1 MYCLA
6 AIGNSIGLAIAKW
19 LGNSVLTLPKLIAKH
34 TPAGQNPSQPEITQ
48 YDHVKLIYVFGELQQ
63 AAGLKVQIYE
73 YFEIT
78 LE

>member
-19 LGNSVLTLPKLIAKH
+19 LGNSVLSLPKLIAKH

-48 YDHVKLIYVFGELQQ
+48 YYVKLICIFGELQQ

-73 YFEIT
+73 YFEII